1 MNTLMHY
8 HNMIMC
14 GICTFSKWD
23 VIFGEM
29 LRMILGEGE
38 KSIKPERSLA
48 GWADT
53 FTAGSPAIKATSE
66 QLTSFT
72 FTKQLSGRNISVSVA
87 ADSEKLNRL
96 TQPHSLVII
105 TQRNALA
112 NRLAAGSAA
121 FTIFGTRTHILWR
134 FIRCEASVTE
144 TTLSWAK
151 PEHRSVNKWP
161 HHNKLA
167 PQHPTNSARASQR
180 VSPACF

>member
-1 MNTLMHY
+1 MEGPSLQAMNTLMHY

-112 NRLAAGSAA
+112 NRLASWLGCIHHIRHTDAHFMA
-121 FTIFGTRTHILWR
+121 FHTLWG
-134 FIRCEASVTE
+134 FSNWNDA
-144 TTLSWAK
+144 
-151 PEHRSVNKWP
+151 
-161 HHNKLA
+161 
-167 PQHPTNSARASQR
+167 
-180 VSPACF
+180 

>member
-1 MNTLMHY
+1 MEGTSLQAMNTLMHY

-14 GICTFSKWD
+14 DICTFLKWD

-53 FTAGSPAIKATSE
+53 FTAGSPVIKATSE

-72 FTKQLSGRNISVSVA
+72 FTKQFSRRNISVSVA

-112 NRLAAGSAA
+112 NRLASWLGY
-121 FTIFGTRTHILWR
+121 IHHIR
-134 FIRCEASVTE
+134 HTDAHFINS
-144 TTLSWAK
+144 LSYAV
-151 PEHRSVNKWP
+151 R
-161 HHNKLA
+161 L
-167 PQHPTNSARASQR
+167 Q
-180 VSPACF
+180 